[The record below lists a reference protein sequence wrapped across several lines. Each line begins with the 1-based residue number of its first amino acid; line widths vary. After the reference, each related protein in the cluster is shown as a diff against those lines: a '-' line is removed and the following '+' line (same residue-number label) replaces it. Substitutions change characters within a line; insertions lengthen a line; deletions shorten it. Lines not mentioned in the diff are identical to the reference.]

1 MLASVIAPTPSD
13 LDRLAA
19 RAFVATEQESAGG
32 WLLRADTRAPLR
44 RLNSALPTGPPL
56 DLDVVEEW
64 YRSRGLPPRV
74 MVSPEDELG
83 ALDAQL
89 AERGFE
95 VEVPADILVGDPA
108 VVLERLDGA
117 AHQVVPTELVAPEA
131 ALRSGQDVIQLG
143 AAEGAGRATVVLQDG
158 WSLILALEVDPAHR
172 RRGIASALVRAWAR
186 AAEGRG
192 LYLQVR
198 QDNAPGHALY
208 EAAGFTRSHAYHYRL
223 APADGG
229 TR

>member
-1 MLASVIAPTPSD
+1 MLAAVIDPSPTD

-19 RAFVATEQESAGG
+19 QAFVASEEERAAG
-32 WLLRADTRAPLR
+32 WLLRADRAEPLR
-44 RLNSALPTGPPL
+44 RLNSALPLGLPL
-56 DLDVVEEW
+56 DLDALEHW

-74 MVSPEDELG
+74 MVTPEDELG

-89 AERGFE
+89 AERGYE
-95 VEVPADILVGDPA
+95 VEVPADILVGDPGEA
-108 VVLERLDGA
+108 LERLDGA
-117 AHQVVPTELVAPEA
+117 AHQVVPTELVAPAA
-131 ALRSGQDVIQLG
+131 ALRSGQDIIQLG

-172 RRGIASALVRAWAR
+172 RKGIASALVRAWAR

-198 QDNAPGHALY
+198 QDNHPGHALY
-208 EAAGFTRSHAYHYRL
+208 EAAGFTRSHSYHYRL
-223 APADGG
+223 HPQK
-229 TR
+229 R

>member
-1 MLASVIAPTPSD
+1 MLAAVTDSSPTD

-19 RAFVATEQESAGG
+19 RAFVAAEQETAGG
-32 WLLRADTRAPLR
+32 WLLRADAAEPVR
-44 RLNSALPTGPPL
+44 RLNSALPLGLPL
-56 DLDVVEEW
+56 DVGVVEDW

-74 MVSPEDELG
+74 MVTPEDDLT

-89 AERGFE
+89 AERGYE
-95 VEVPADILVGDPA
+95 VEAPADILVGDPGE
-108 VVLERLDGA
+108 VLERLDGA
-117 AHQVVPTELVAPEA
+117 AHRVVPTELVAPAA

-172 RRGIASALVRAWAR
+172 RKGIASALVRAWAR

-198 QDNAPGHALY
+198 KDNRPGHALY

-223 APADGG
+223 ATLDLLS
-229 TR
+229 

>member
-1 MLASVIAPTPSD
+1 MLAPVNAPEPSD

-19 RAFVATEQESAGG
+19 RAFPAAEQERAGG
-32 WLLRADTRAPLR
+32 WLLRADTADPLR
-44 RLNSALPTGPPL
+44 RLNSALPLGPPM
-56 DLDVVEEW
+56 DLDVVEDW
-64 YRSRGLPPRV
+64 YRSRGLRPRV
-74 MVSPEDELG
+74 MVTPEADLD
-83 ALDAQL
+83 ALDAAL
-89 AERGFE
+89 ADRGYE
-95 VEVPADILVGDPA
+95 VEVPADILVGDPFE
-108 VVLERLDGA
+108 VLDRLAGA
-117 AHQVVPTELVAPEA
+117 AHQVVPTELIAPPA
-131 ALRSGQDVIQLG
+131 ALRSGEEIVQLG

-158 WSLILALEVDPAHR
+158 WSLLLALEVAPEFR

-186 AAEGRG
+186 VADGRG

-223 APADGG
+223 G